1 MIIFL
6 LDLEKRIKRSS
17 KSIRS
22 KQSRNERSTS
32 HKHLEVAMVADD
44 LLVKNHGEK
53 DLDMHLLM
61 LAHLVGKAKELLLI
75 DSKRI

>member
-17 KSIRS
+17 KSTRS
-22 KQSRNERSTS
+22 KKPRNERSTS

-44 LLVKNHGEK
+44 LIVKNHGEK

-61 LAHLVGKAKELLLI
+61 LAHLVGKAKEFLLI
-75 DSKRI
+75 D